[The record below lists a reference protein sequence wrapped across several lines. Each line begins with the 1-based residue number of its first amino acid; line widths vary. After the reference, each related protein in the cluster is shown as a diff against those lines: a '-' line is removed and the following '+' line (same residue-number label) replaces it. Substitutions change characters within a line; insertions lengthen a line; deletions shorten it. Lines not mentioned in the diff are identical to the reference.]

1 MTFSRIA
8 TVDYSG
14 NIMEGKGTA
23 RAGSGSFTVP
33 VSFPRRI
40 GEPEGVTSPE
50 ELVAAAH
57 ATCYAMVVTGALGRA
72 NGVTWSKLLVTCTI
86 TANKGDEGIRLKTS
100 KLEVSAEGLKG
111 LDGAGFE
118 ELAKKAEGGCPISIT
133 LRPTMQIEVHAKSSS

>member
-1 MTFSRIA
+1 MTFSRHA
-8 TVDYSG
+8 TVNYSG
-14 NIMEGKGTA
+14 SIMEGKGTA
-23 RAGSGSFTVP
+23 AAGSGAFDIP

-72 NGVTWSKLLVTCTI
+72 SATWSNLSVVCTI

-100 KLEVSAEGLKG
+100 KLEVTATGLSG
-111 LDGAGFE
+111 LDAAGFT
-118 ELAKKAEGGCPISIT
+118 ELATKAEGGCPISIA
-133 LRPTMQIEVHAKSSS
+133 LRPTLTIEVVAHVK